1 MIFTIFKKELKE
13 TLRDKKTI
21 MSMIVIPMLLF
32 PILFSVM
39 FKIQHAIEDNIS
51 NKPMNIGIVEGTKA
65 TNYLASLERLP
76 KEFGQRK
83 LTFINDTATL
93 KKLVESDSLQ
103 FGIAFPSNFGELEAS
118 EKTISISVFYKMSS
132 IGISEKAEMINNAI
146 FKMKQAERIQKNNI
160 NQELLTPYVYNYVNI
175 ASNQETIGSLVGGFL
190 PYIFIV
196 FGFVGAMYPCIDL
209 FTGEKERGTFET
221 LLTTPVTRWQ
231 IMVGKMGVVV
241 LSGFLAACFTLF
253 GIFLSLNVFKVVDN
267 QEIVSAIYDMFSAKN
282 VVLLLLLL
290 FPLVTFFAG
299 VMIPISTNAKSFKE
313 AQSIITPLN
322 AVFIMIAVIGMIP
335 GVSLNYATAF
345 IPVVNIVLG
354 MKSLL
359 SGHLEIIQLLIS
371 FAVMVLLAALAI
383 AFSYKRFDDERN
395 ILL

>member
-32 PILFSVM
+32 PVLFSVM
-39 FKIQHAIEDNIS
+39 FKIQHTIEDSIND
-51 NKPMNIGIVEGTKA
+51 KPVNIGVVEGDKA
-65 TNYLASLERLP
+65 VSYIALLDHLP
-76 KEFGQRK
+76 KEFGEHK
-83 LTFINDTATL
+83 VVFVKDSIAL
-93 KKLVESDSLQ
+93 KKFIASDSIQ
-103 FGIAFPSNFGELEAS
+103 FGMVFPSNFSELEKAS
-118 EKTISISVFYKMSS
+118 KSILIPIYYKMSA
-132 IGISEKAEMINNAI
+132 IGMSDKAKMLNDAI
-146 FKMKQAERIQKNNI
+146 FKIKQSELIQKNNI
-160 NQELLTPYVYNYVNI
+160 NQELLTPYIYNYVNI
-175 ASNQETIGSLVGGFL
+175 ASTQETIGSLVGGFL

-241 LSGFLAACFTLF
+241 MSGFLAACFTLF
-253 GIFLSLNVFKVVDN
+253 GIFLSLKVFNVIEEP
-267 QEIVSAIYDMFSAKN
+267 EIVSAIYAMFNLKT
-282 VVLLLLLL
+282 VILLLVLL
-290 FPLVTFFAG
+290 FPLVAFFAG

-322 AVFIMIAVIGMIP
+322 IVFIMFAVVGMIP
-335 GVSLNYATAF
+335 GISLNYGTAF

-354 MKSLL
+354 MKALLAGNVNLLQIGIAFVIMILL
-359 SGHLEIIQLLIS
+359 SG
-371 FAVMVLLAALAI
+371 LAI
-383 AFSYKRFDDERN
+383 AFSYRRFDDERN